1 MHDATVEFQDDGGGC
16 ARPPVD
22 EGVRA
27 HSTRCYRSPPRV
39 SKVITVLSG
48 GVGAARL
55 LRALS
60 VVVDP
65 REITAVVNVG
75 DDLVLNGLTICPD
88 LDTITYTLAG
98 LNNDELGWGLLG
110 ESWRVMDEL
119 EQLGGAS
126 WFRLGDRDLATH
138 LYRSQRLSEGATKTQ
153 VTAELCDHHGVAL
166 RVLPVTD
173 DVVATQFDTDVGR
186 LNFQEYFVR
195 HHHDVKVAAID
206 IVGALE
212 ARATQEVIESLAS
225 ASRIVI
231 APSNPLISID
241 PILRV
246 GGVRAMLERRRD
258 DVVAVSPIIDGRALK
273 GPADRLLADM
283 GHDVSCVGVVDF
295 YKGLV
300 GTWII
305 DEADAS
311 RADVIRSR
319 GVKVIVTTT
328 IMADAHNAQ
337 RLAHAVIS

>member
-1 MHDATVEFQDDGGGC
+1 M
-16 ARPPVD
+16 
-22 EGVRA
+22 
-27 HSTRCYRSPPRV
+27 
-39 SKVITVLSG
+39 VITVLSG

-60 VVVDP
+60 DVVDP
-65 REITAVVNVG
+65 HEITAVVNVG
-75 DDLVLNGLTICPD
+75 DDLILNGLTICPD

-98 LNNDELGWGLLG
+98 LNNDELGWGLAG

-138 LYRSQRLSEGATKTQ
+138 LYRSQRLSEGATKSQ
-153 VTAELCDHHGVAL
+153 VTGELCAHHGLAI

-173 DVVATQFDTDVGR
+173 DVVATQFETDVGR

-195 HHHDVKVAAID
+195 HHHDVKVTAID
-206 IVGALE
+206 IVGADA
-212 ARATQEVIESLAS
+212 ARATTEVVEALTS

-246 GGVRAMLERRRD
+246 QGIREILERRRE

-283 GHDVSCVGVVDF
+283 GHDVSCVGVADF

-311 RADVIRSR
+311 QADAVRSR
-319 GVKVIVTTT
+319 GVNVIVTTT
-328 IMADAHNAQ
+328 IMAEAHHAK
-337 RLAHAVIS
+337 RLANAVIS

>member
-1 MHDATVEFQDDGGGC
+1 
-16 ARPPVD
+16 
-22 EGVRA
+22 
-27 HSTRCYRSPPRV
+27 
-39 SKVITVLSG
+39 VISVLSG

-60 VVVDP
+60 DVVDP
-65 REITAVVNVG
+65 GEITAVVNVG

-88 LDTITYTLAG
+88 LDTITYTLAQ
-98 LNNDELGWGLLG
+98 LNNDELGWGLAD
-110 ESWRVMDEL
+110 ESWRVMEEL
-119 EQLGGAS
+119 ELLGGAS

-138 LYRSQRLSEGATKTQ
+138 LYRTQRLSEGATKTQ
-153 VTAELCDHHGVAL
+153 VASELCAHHGVAVRL
-166 RVLPVTD
+166 LPVTD

-195 HHHDVKVAAID
+195 HHHDVKVTAID
-206 IVGALE
+206 IVGGDT
-212 ARATQEVIESLAS
+212 ARATNEVIESLSS

-246 GGVRAMLERRRD
+246 HGVREVLKRRREV
-258 DVVAVSPIIDGRALK
+258 VVAVSPIIDGRALK
-273 GPADRLLADM
+273 GPADRLLAEM

-311 RADVIRSR
+311 QADVVRSR

-328 IMADAHNAQ
+328 IMADPQNAR
-337 RLAHAVIS
+337 RLAHAVMS

>member
-1 MHDATVEFQDDGGGC
+1 M
-16 ARPPVD
+16 
-22 EGVRA
+22 
-27 HSTRCYRSPPRV
+27 
-39 SKVITVLSG
+39 VITVLSG

-60 VVVDP
+60 DVVDP
-65 REITAVVNVG
+65 HEITAVVNVG

-98 LNNDELGWGLLG
+98 LNNDELGWGLAG

-138 LYRSQRLSEGATKTQ
+138 LYRSQRLNEGATKSE
-153 VTAELCDHHGVAL
+153 VTAELCAHHGLAI
-166 RVLPVTD
+166 RVLPVTN
-173 DVVATQFDTDVGR
+173 DVVATQFDTEVGR

-195 HHHDVKVAAID
+195 HHHNVKVTAID
-206 IVGALE
+206 IVGADE
-212 ARATQEVIESLAS
+212 ARATTEVIESLTS

-246 GGVRAMLERRRD
+246 RGVREILERRRD

-273 GPADRLLADM
+273 GPADRLLAEM

-305 DEADAS
+305 DEADESQAG
-311 RADVIRSR
+311 AVRSR
-319 GVKVIVTTT
+319 GVNVIVTTT
-328 IMADAHNAQ
+328 IMADPHHAQ
-337 RLAHAVIS
+337 RLAGAVVA